1 MTRERPVRFC
11 EGGGVQFLSA
21 TRLIAGFQ
29 HEREAGAF
37 LQDLQERL
45 RKFELALHPAKTR
58 LIRLADTRPGNAK
71 SEGRG
76 SRKLSTSSAS
86 RITARERKRPGPS
99 SLDARPSRNEWWQGF
114 GC

>member
-1 MTRERPVRFC
+1 MTRERHVRFC
-11 EGGGVQFLSA
+11 EGGGVRFLSA

-29 HEREAGAF
+29 HEPEARAF

-58 LIRLADTRPGNAK
+58 LIRFGRHAAREREK
-71 SEGRG
+71 RGRG

-86 RITARERKRPGPS
+86 RISARDPRPGDLS
-99 SLDARPSRNEWWQGF
+99 SGARRSRNGWWRGLRR
-114 GC
+114 